1 MTALFDSGSSNIHF
15 GLWNSEILYEIK
27 KISYQDSWEKLKREI
42 ELLLKGI
49 EPDKIAACSVSPKW
63 KTTLFRILNDLF
75 PGKLVVAEKA
85 SDLNIEV
92 LYDKPESYGID
103 RALDCYYAF
112 NLFKNSCVVVD
123 AGTAVT
129 IDAVDKNGR
138 VLGGYIIPGWEI
150 FSESLSEKTR
160 LPHINFENNNDI
172 GKSTL
177 SCLKNGISSAF
188 RYAVVNLVKKAVIV
202 SECGNRIIV
211 TGGDGEIIKKCFDY
225 DVIYKPDMILYAL
238 AQVADMLPEYK

>member
-15 GLWNSEILYEIK
+15 GLWNGETLYKIK
-27 KISYQDSWEKLKREI
+27 KISYPDSWEKLKKEI
-42 ELLLKGI
+42 ELLLTGI
-49 EPDKIAACSVSPKW
+49 APDKIAACSVSQKW
-63 KTTLFRILNDLF
+63 RKKLFTILNDLF

-85 SDLNIEV
+85 SDLNIKV
-92 LYDKPESYGID
+92 LYDKPETYGID

-112 NLFKNSCVVVD
+112 NYFRDSCVVVD

-150 FSESLSEKTR
+150 FSGSLSEKTG
-160 LPHINFENNNDI
+160 LPYINFEINNDI

-177 SCLKNGISSAF
+177 SCLRNGISSAF
-188 RYAVVNLVKKAVIV
+188 GYAVVNLVKKAVMV
-202 SECGNRIIV
+202 SGCEDRIIV
-211 TGGDGEIIKKCFDY
+211 TGGDGEIIKKCLDT
-225 DVIYKPDMILYAL
+225 DVIYKPDMILEAL
-238 AQVADMLPEYK
+238 AKAADILPEYK